1 MSQISSQVNFQR
13 LSIGIGCSSRATS
26 DDVLALIKSCVDEVV
41 PDTVLATLDS
51 RSHMGEAV
59 ASILGLPLMLFSA
72 STLALITGST
82 IESSL
87 ALRNS
92 GTPSVAEASALAALG
107 PQARLVVPRH
117 TGRLCTCAV
126 AVLP

>member
-1 MSQISSQVNFQR
+1 MSQTPSQVSVQR
-13 LSIGIGCSSRATS
+13 LSIGIGCSSRVTS
-26 DDVLALIKSCVDEVV
+26 DDVLTLIRICVEEVV

-59 ASILGLPLMLFSA
+59 ANILGLPLMLFSA
-72 STLALITGST
+72 STLALITGTT
-82 IESSL
+82 IESSS
-87 ALRNS
+87 ALRSS
-92 GTPSVAEASALAALG
+92 GTSSVAEASALAALG

>member
-1 MSQISSQVNFQR
+1 MNQTSSRVSLPR
-13 LSIGIGCSSRATS
+13 LSIGFGCSSRASSEDILT
-26 DDVLALIKSCVDEVV
+26 LIKSCVEEVAA
-41 PDTVLATLDS
+41 DTVLATLDS
-51 RSHMGEAV
+51 RSPMGEAV
-59 ASILGLPLMLFSA
+59 ASLLGLPLMLFSA
-72 STLALITGST
+72 STLALVAGTT

-87 ALRNS
+87 ALRTS

-107 PQARLVVPRH
+107 PKARLVVPRH

>member
-1 MSQISSQVNFQR
+1 MSQSSSQVDFQR

-26 DDVLALIKSCVDEVV
+26 DDVLALIKSCVKEVF

-51 RSHMGEAV
+51 RSRMGEAV
-59 ASILGLPLMLFSA
+59 ANLLGLPLMLFSA
-72 STLALITGST
+72 STLALITGTT

-87 ALRNS
+87 ALRSS
-92 GTPSVAEASALAALG
+92 GTRSVAEASALAALG
-107 PQARLVVPRH
+107 PQARLVVTRH